1 MNRRSVKHTLT
12 MTCLM
17 LVLLASLLL
26 GATSIFSIRNTTNMA
41 LTEYESAMDSGYN
54 TEIKS
59 EVQTVIAV
67 RRQNMIRAR
76 QGN

>member
-26 GATSIFSIRNTTNMA
+26 GGNFHFQYP
-41 LTEYESAMDSGYN
+41 EYDQYGADG
-54 TEIKS
+54 I
-59 EVQTVIAV
+59 
-67 RRQNMIRAR
+67 
-76 QGN
+76 